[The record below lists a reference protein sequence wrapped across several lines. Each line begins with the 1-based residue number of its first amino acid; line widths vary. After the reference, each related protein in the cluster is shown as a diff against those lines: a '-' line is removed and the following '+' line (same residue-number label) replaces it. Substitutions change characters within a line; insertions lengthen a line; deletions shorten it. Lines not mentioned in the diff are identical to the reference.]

1 MDGVVAAAFLAIGVL
16 ASLACLLVLTRVG
29 FGRLESAQGIER
41 DGPKLARDVSPWQAV
56 DLKGLPRRIPHPDS
70 WSWLV
75 FADHCLES
83 FPALVDAINAL
94 SRNDSSVQ
102 VVVLPRTAAA
112 LDLHN
117 AERLGIAAPIVAV
130 DQGFYDRFNVR
141 VMPYSVVLN
150 GRGTAMWK
158 GLVHTQ
164 PQIAHILGGLQAVEG
179 GPTLTPSAGRVIA

>member
-1 MDGVVAAAFLAIGVL
+1 MNGAIAAAFLAISVL

-56 DLKGLPRRIPHPDS
+56 DVTGVRRRVPHPDS
-70 WSWLV
+70 WTWLV

-83 FPALVDAINAL
+83 FPVLVDAINAL
-94 SRNDSSVQ
+94 SRNDPSVQ

-112 LDLHN
+112 FDLQT
-117 AERLGIAAPIVAV
+117 AERLGIGAPIVLV
-130 DQGFYDRFNVR
+130 DQGFYDRYNVR
-141 VMPYSVVLN
+141 VMPYSVVLD
-150 GRGTAMWK
+150 GSGIVIWK

-164 PQIAHILGGLQAVEG
+164 PQIEHILGGLQAIEG
-179 GPTLTPSAGRVIA
+179 RPALASSLGG